1 MIKPHKHL
9 NPRYS
14 VIHISALILKALK
27 ENGIL
32 TFGELLAVLTDQV
45 GDKVK
50 EIYLPSLS
58 FLFLTGKLKYHQ
70 KIDSFEI
77 INHQSK

>member
-1 MIKPHKHL
+1 MIKPNKHL

-14 VIHISALILKALK
+14 VIHVSALIIKALK

-32 TFGELLAVLTDQV
+32 TFDELLAILTNKV
-45 GDKVK
+45 NEKVK
-50 EIYLPSLS
+50 EVYLTSLS
-58 FLFLTGKLKYHQ
+58 FLFLTGKLKYHK

-77 INHQSK
+77 INHQKK